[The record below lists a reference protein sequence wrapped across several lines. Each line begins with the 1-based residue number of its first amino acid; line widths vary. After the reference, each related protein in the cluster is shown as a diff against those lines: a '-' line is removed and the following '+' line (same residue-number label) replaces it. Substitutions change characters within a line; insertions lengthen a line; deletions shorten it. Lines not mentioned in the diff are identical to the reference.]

1 MPSANQPQPKRV
13 RLCLKD
19 LYHQD
24 VVEMIERETRK
35 YELWSIE
42 SADDPRFKQA
52 YDLLWGAFGET
63 GEMER
68 EEAVREFFTRD
79 QYEPTPSGTF
89 VRYFIVLAIDRD
101 GNVRGARDGSVLINP
116 TYAPDLCVTYLSHIY
131 MVPEAR
137 GSVLTYWLRIA
148 PVEIAV
154 QYMADLQAFGK
165 IQLPLPNSPGK
176 YYGMRLNMT
185 AEMEYFS
192 PDDRLSLQRILF
204 YGRGGFDVINPRHY
218 PYRQPDFRDPAVIRE
233 TGNQPIPYMILVR
246 RMGREKQATL
256 PIQEARAIMKLLYD
270 DFSCHCSPDFLENNL
285 QVVLDR
291 LEERAK
297 TKNYVELLPLPTGP
311 KDLQRLKKLFRHSVY
326 RRYYKDDPGTR
337 EYVKEMKSI
346 LAARPNYLNEEL
358 ARIQNE
364 LEARGQASV
373 YGTREKDFTWD
384 GLPVSPPVDLPPG
397 YSETNEYPIVD
408 ETMTDVPIIAPT
420 PRVRRHPSSEPKA
433 EPPVV
438 PPADPKPG

>member
-1 MPSANQPQPKRV
+1 MATPNPSKRV

-35 YELWSIE
+35 YELWSVE
-42 SADDPRFKQA
+42 SPDDPRFKQA
-52 YDLLWGAFGET
+52 YDLLWGAFGPA

-68 EEAVREFFTRD
+68 YEVMREFLTRD
-79 QYEPTPSGTF
+79 QYLPTADGTF
-89 VRYFIVLAIDRD
+89 IRYFMVLALDRD
-101 GNVRGARDGSVLINP
+101 GNVRGARDGSVLVNP
-116 TYAPDLCVTYLSHIY
+116 RYAPDLCVTYLSHIY

-154 QYMADLQAFGK
+154 QYLADLQAFGR
-165 IQLPLPNSPGK
+165 IDLPMPNQPGK
-176 YYGMRLNMT
+176 HYGMRLDMA

-218 PYRQPDFRDPAVIRE
+218 PYRQPDFRDPELIRE
-233 TGNQPIPYMILVR
+233 TGNQPKPFMILVR
-246 RMGREKQATL
+246 RMGRERQATL
-256 PIQEARAIMKLLYD
+256 PIKEARGIMNLLYD

-285 QVVLDR
+285 KVVLDR
-291 LEERAK
+291 LDERAK

-311 KDLQRLKKLFRHSVY
+311 RDLQRLKKLFRYSVY
-326 RRYYKDDPGTR
+326 RRYYKDDPATLDYR
-337 EYVKEMKSI
+337 RQMKDV

-358 ARIQNE
+358 VRIQAE
-364 LEARGQASV
+364 LEARGHASV

-384 GLPVSPPVDLPPG
+384 GLPVQPNLELPPG
-397 YSETNEYPIVD
+397 YSETAEYPIFD
-408 ETMTDVPIIAPT
+408 ESMLEGT
-420 PRVRRHPSSEPKA
+420 PMMSSSP
-433 EPPVV
+433 
-438 PPADPKPG
+438 PPAQRPSATPPPPSVLPIVPK